1 MRKKIVKKIA
11 TWILAISL
19 TSSIAIP
26 SLSYAAD
33 DLDALLNA
41 LNTEDSANSNTDT
54 NTWDTANTDT
64 NIWDTTNT
72 DTNTWD
78 TTNTDWEVDLDTLW
92 STETNNS
99 NDTNN
104 IDYSQSTYSDEAKIN
119 TNTNTET
126 ETNKANFEYEPEEA
140 TTEKTNVQ
148 PVIGNNEAAN
158 YSNNTNA
165 NNDNKL
171 TATGLDDSIYII
183 LLTLFSWILF
193 YGRVRRKKS

>member
-78 TTNTDWEVDLDTLW
+78 TTNTDW
-92 STETNNS
+92 
-99 NDTNN
+99 
-104 IDYSQSTYSDEAKIN
+104 
-119 TNTNTET
+119 
-126 ETNKANFEYEPEEA
+126 
-140 TTEKTNVQ
+140 
-148 PVIGNNEAAN
+148 
-158 YSNNTNA
+158 
-165 NNDNKL
+165 
-171 TATGLDDSIYII
+171 
-183 LLTLFSWILF
+183 
-193 YGRVRRKKS
+193 